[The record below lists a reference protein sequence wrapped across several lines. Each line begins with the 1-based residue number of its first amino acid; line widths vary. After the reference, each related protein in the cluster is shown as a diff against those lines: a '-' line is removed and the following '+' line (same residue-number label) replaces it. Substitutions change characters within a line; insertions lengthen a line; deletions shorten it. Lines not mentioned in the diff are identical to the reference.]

1 VAGGQHGQAVGRA
14 GRRRERVSDYALK
27 AFEAFRVGDS
37 AEITKSLD
45 EAEVAAF
52 ADLSGDRHPVHLDL
66 AYAETTRFGQRVVH
80 GMLTASLISA
90 ALARL
95 LGRPGAISVEQT
107 LRFLRPVHLGDT
119 ITARAEV
126 IGLVAPQRRLRC
138 RTTCR
143 NQRGELVITGEA
155 IEQKDD

>member
-1 VAGGQHGQAVGRA
+1 VAGRQHGQAVRRA
-14 GRRRERVSDYALK
+14 RPCRERVSDYSQK
-27 AFEAFRVGDS
+27 AFEAFQIGDS
-37 AEITKSLD
+37 AEITKTLGQ
-45 EAEVAAF
+45 AEVAAF
-52 ADLSGDRHPVHLDL
+52 ADLSGDRHPVHLDA
-66 AYAETTRFGQRVVH
+66 AYAEATRFGTRVVH

-107 LRFLRPVHLGDT
+107 LRFIRPVHLGDT

-126 IGLVAPQRRLRC
+126 IGIVAPERRLRC

-143 NQRGELVITGEA
+143 NQRDELVISGEA
-155 IEQKDD
+155 IEQKDE

>member
-1 VAGGQHGQAVGRA
+1 LS
-14 GRRRERVSDYALK
+14 EYPLK
-27 AFEAFRVGDS
+27 AFEAFQVGDN
-37 AEITKSLD
+37 AEVTRTLD
-45 EAEVAAF
+45 EAAVAAF
-52 ADLSGDRHPVHLDL
+52 AEVSGDRHPAHLDA
-66 AYAETTRFGQRVVH
+66 AYAATTRYGRPVAH

-107 LRFLRPVHLGDT
+107 LRFLRPVHVGDT

-126 IGLVAPQRRLRC
+126 IAIGVAQRRLRC

-143 NQRGELVITGEA
+143 NQRGELVISGEA
-155 IEQKDD
+155 IEQKDE

>member
-1 VAGGQHGQAVGRA
+1 M
-14 GRRRERVSDYALK
+14 SDYPLK
-27 AFEAFRVGDS
+27 AFETFQVGDS
-37 AEITKSLD
+37 AEVTRTLD
-45 EAEVAAF
+45 DATVAAF
-52 ADLSGDRHPVHLDL
+52 AQVSGDCHPAHLDD
-66 AYAETTRFGQRVVH
+66 AYAATTRYGRRVAH

-107 LRFLRPVHLGDT
+107 LRFLRPVHVGDT

-126 IGLVAPQRRLRC
+126 VEIGPAQRRLRC

-143 NQRGELVITGEA
+143 NQRGELVISGEA
-155 IEQKDD
+155 IEQKDA

>member
-1 VAGGQHGQAVGRA
+1 M
-14 GRRRERVSDYALK
+14 K
-27 AFEAFRVGDS
+27 AFDAFQVGDS
-37 AEITKSLD
+37 VEVTKTLD
-45 EAEVAAF
+45 EAAVAAF
-52 ADLSGDRHPVHLDL
+52 ADVSGDRHPAHLDE
-66 AYAETTRFGQRVVH
+66 AYAATTRFGQRVAH

-107 LRFLRPVHLGDT
+107 LRFVRPVRLGDT

-126 IGLVAPQRRLRC
+126 IAIAVPQRRLRC

-143 NQRGELVITGEA
+143 NQRGELVISGEA
-155 IEQKDD
+155 IEQKDE

>member
-1 VAGGQHGQAVGRA
+1 VRQFHPLTD
-14 GRRRERVSDYALK
+14 DYPLK
-27 AFEAFRVGDS
+27 AFETFQVGDS
-37 AEITKSLD
+37 AEITRTLD
-45 EAEVAAF
+45 DATVAAF
-52 ADLSGDRHPVHLDL
+52 AEVSGDHHPAHLDD
-66 AYAETTRFGQRVVH
+66 AYAAASRYGRRVAH

-107 LRFLRPVHLGDT
+107 LRFLRPVHVGDT

-126 IGLVAPQRRLRC
+126 VEIGVAQRRLRC

-143 NQRGELVITGEA
+143 NQRGELVISGEA
-155 IEQKDD
+155 IEQKDA

>member
-1 VAGGQHGQAVGRA
+1 L
-14 GRRRERVSDYALK
+14 SDYPLK
-27 AFEAFRVGDS
+27 AFETFQVGDS
-37 AEITKSLD
+37 AEVTRTLD
-45 EAEVAAF
+45 DAAVAAF
-52 ADLSGDRHPVHLDL
+52 AEVSGDRHPAHLDD
-66 AYAETTRFGQRVVH
+66 AYAATTRYGRRVAH

-107 LRFLRPVHLGDT
+107 LRFLRPVHVGDT

-126 IGLVAPQRRLRC
+126 VEVGAAQRRLRC

-143 NQRGELVITGEA
+143 NQRGELVISGEA
-155 IEQKDD
+155 IEQKDA